1 MLKVKTTFKLTGEE
15 IAQED
20 TRTNRFSIRNISETD
35 LFDMVID
42 TRIAGIKLPDSLTD
56 MINWACYHDMH
67 FDGPFFMLSANE
79 EFLDALAWHATL
91 DD

>member
-1 MLKVKTTFKLTGEE
+1 MEIRTTFKLTGEE
-15 IAQED
+15 IAEED
-20 TRTNRFSIRNISETD
+20 TRINRFSIRNISEID

-42 TRIAGIKLPDSLTD
+42 TRIAGIKLPNSLLD

-67 FDGPFFMLSANE
+67 FDGPFFWLTADE
-79 EFLDALAWHATL
+79 EFLDALAWHESL